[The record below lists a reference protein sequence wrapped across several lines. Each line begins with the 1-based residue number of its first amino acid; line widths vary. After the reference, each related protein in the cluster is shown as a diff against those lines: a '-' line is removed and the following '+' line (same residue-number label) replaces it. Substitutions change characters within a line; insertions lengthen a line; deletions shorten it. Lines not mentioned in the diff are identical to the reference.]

1 MEIRVAVIGTKN
13 MVQKVISSNTHEQ
26 VHIRPYV
33 YDRPEDSEQLID
45 EAINNDVFLFTG
57 PIPYYLGKQKVEE
70 RGLLAMY
77 IPTDELAFSVSLN
90 YVTHHRKI
98 PPTRL
103 SIDIPRREIVT
114 NILSELS
121 IEPENIFIK
130 EFIYTDH
137 HYITQEM
144 VAFHQHNWESGN
156 VDFVLTS
163 VQSVFDEL
171 QKKNIPSFRVII
183 PHKNILDTLQR
194 AVTEGELL
202 LSKKS
207 QIATGI
213 IQINADQQGKDVL
226 DEQAWKQMQDLLMKF
241 SQKMNASLKMIDR
254 NTFIMY
260 GTKGGIQQIT
270 EDYRVFPLIDQL
282 VRLHNTPIHFGFGFG
297 LTAVEAEE
305 HAHIGLYHA
314 KKMGEHA
321 AFIVTEDKQV
331 IGPLNKSVTKTFQL
345 QSQDDQTLMIAKKTG
360 VSVSAI
366 TKMMNFIDLRQ
377 NQIFSANDLANYL
390 QVSKRTSERLLKKLV
405 DSQFAE
411 ISGEEQPYH
420 KGRPRALYKLLI

>member
-1 MEIRVAVIGTKN
+1 MEIRIAVIGTKN
-13 MVQKVISSNTHEQ
+13 MVQKVISSNNHEQ
-26 VHIRPYV
+26 VQFRSFV
-33 YDRPEDSEQLID
+33 YDRPEASKQLID
-45 EAINNDVFLFTG
+45 EATNNDVLLFTG
-57 PIPYYLGKQKVEE
+57 PIPYYLGKNKIEE

-77 IPTDELAFSVSLN
+77 VPTDELAFSVSLN
-90 YVTHHRKI
+90 YIRHHRGI
-98 PPTRL
+98 LPNRL
-103 SIDIPRREIVT
+103 SIDIPRRDIVT

-121 IEPENIFIK
+121 INSTNIYIK
-130 EFIYTDH
+130 EFTYSNH
-137 HYITQEM
+137 HFITNEM
-144 VAFHQHNWESGN
+144 VEFHQNHWESGN
-156 VDFVLTS
+156 IDFVLTS

-171 QKKNIPSFRVII
+171 QKKGIPSFRLII

-213 IQINADQQGKDVL
+213 IEINGAQKEEDALDDQV
-226 DEQAWKQMQDLLMKF
+226 WKQIQELLMTF
-241 SQKMNASLKMIDR
+241 SRKMNASLKMIDPH
-254 NTFIMY
+254 TFMIY

-270 EDYRVFPLIDQL
+270 EDYRVFPFIDQL
-282 VRLHNTPIHFGFGFG
+282 VRLHHAPIHFGFGFG

-305 HAHIGLYHA
+305 HARIGLYHA
-314 KKMGEHA
+314 KKTGEHA
-321 AFIVTEDKQV
+321 AFIVTEEKQV

-405 DSQFAE
+405 DNQFAE